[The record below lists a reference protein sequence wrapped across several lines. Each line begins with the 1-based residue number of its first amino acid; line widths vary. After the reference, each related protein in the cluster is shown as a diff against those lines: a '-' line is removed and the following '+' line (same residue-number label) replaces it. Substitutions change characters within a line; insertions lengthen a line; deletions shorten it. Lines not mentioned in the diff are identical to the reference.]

1 MKKEVKE
8 FKKTSNVL
16 AFLDVL
22 LAVLIIIFSQRI
34 IETQLGQAILVFG
47 LVMVFMTT
55 TLLVFKEFR

>member
-34 IETQLGQAILVFG
+34 IGTQLGQAILVFG